1 MKKCTKCGAV
11 QNDSRYYCVDC
22 GEKLGKPLS
31 EAEAFVIE
39 ERLDD
44 MLDDMS
50 ERAEDFYVSRRNKIM
65 AIMAVVGILAA
76 IVLLILVSQANGRI
90 EAAIHDGVIV
100 DRGSGYV
107 TVISGGEVN
116 YQYPVSHKERVD
128 NAGAGALM
136 ALLCLAMAIPML
148 IFPKAMWWL
157 ATLRYRLFFNWDT
170 TPSDFSLFFCKAIT
184 YLLFAIGM
192 IAVIYGYWIFF

>member
-65 AIMAVVGILAA
+65 AIMAVVL
-76 IVLLILVSQANGRI
+76 
-90 EAAIHDGVIV
+90 
-100 DRGSGYV
+100 
-107 TVISGGEVN
+107 T
-116 YQYPVSHKERVD
+116 KTC
-128 NAGAGALM
+128 M
-136 ALLCLAMAIPML
+136 T
-148 IFPKAMWWL
+148 K
-157 ATLRYRLFFNWDT
+157 
-170 TPSDFSLFFCKAIT
+170 
-184 YLLFAIGM
+184 
-192 IAVIYGYWIFF
+192 